1 MQLPDNILEG
11 LSEKQREAVEYID
24 SHLLIFAG
32 AGSGKTRVLT
42 HKIAWLIKNGLADP
56 KRVVAM
62 TFTNKAANEMRE
74 RLSNL
79 VAKDQQ
85 TFWAGTFH
93 SFGLRFLIRNI
104 RYAEDFGV
112 KKGFAVA
119 GSEDSNRIIRE
130 VMTEL
135 HPELAKSF
143 KLPDIIGAVSKEYT
157 SYWTP
162 EVPNASKWRFD
173 DIAKEYRNRLRQ
185 YNLVDY
191 DDLMMLPVFIS
202 TANKEVIAKERK
214 YIEWLL
220 VDEYQDVNT
229 PQFWLLKILTG
240 PNCKLIVVGDPDQ
253 AIYGW
258 RGANIDMILNFESR
272 DFRSSKTIVLD
283 YNYRSTRNILDA
295 SNAVI
300 KHNELRKEKNLVT
313 DREAGDKIQLH
324 YYSYDEDEANGVVD
338 EIIKLHNETGR
349 KYGDFAILY
358 RINAESAG
366 FEQVLKSKCIP
377 YKIIKGQSYFSR
389 KEVVDVISIL
399 RIAINPEDT
408 KAFERVTITLIDG
421 FGKKKFENLEK
432 FIGSL
437 KDKSEIWDRL
447 EEGRYNIGVNVRLQA
462 KLAEFAQQMKWII
475 ELLETNNYIAI
486 ISFILNNMGYDE
498 YLQNKY
504 ADTYADRHN
513 NVMELLS
520 VIDDSVEP
528 SEALSK
534 IALMSDADS
543 KDDDDNAVKLMTV
556 HSAKGLEFPI
566 VFMVGMEEGVFPSC
580 WADEGE
586 DMEEERRLCYV
597 GMTRAKDK
605 LYMTSAQVRRVHGDY
620 MEEEPSRFLNEIPPE
635 LIDSHEF
642 FDKDGKICKELEEGF
657 YDDLPFD
664 LA

>member
-11 LSEKQREAVEYID
+11 LSEKQREAVEYVD

-104 RYAEDFGV
+104 IYAEDFGV
-112 KKGFAVA
+112 KRGFAVA
-119 GSEDSNRIIRE
+119 GSEDSYRIIRE
-130 VMTEL
+130 VITEL

-157 SYWTP
+157 SHWTP
-162 EVPNASKWRFD
+162 DVPNAHKWRFD
-173 DIAKEYRNRLRQ
+173 DVAKEYRNRLRQ
-185 YNLVDY
+185 SNLVDY

-214 YIEWLL
+214 YIDWLL

-272 DFRSSKTIVLD
+272 DFRNSKTIVLD

-300 KHNELRKEKNLVT
+300 KHNELRKEKNLVI
-313 DREAGDKIQLH
+313 R
-324 YYSYDEDEANGVVD
+324 
-338 EIIKLHNETGR
+338 
-349 KYGDFAILY
+349 F
-358 RINAESAG
+358 
-366 FEQVLKSKCIP
+366 
-377 YKIIKGQSYFSR
+377 
-389 KEVVDVISIL
+389 
-399 RIAINPEDT
+399 
-408 KAFERVTITLIDG
+408 
-421 FGKKKFENLEK
+421 
-432 FIGSL
+432 
-437 KDKSEIWDRL
+437 
-447 EEGRYNIGVNVRLQA
+447 
-462 KLAEFAQQMKWII
+462 
-475 ELLETNNYIAI
+475 NYII
-486 ISFILNNMGYDE
+486 IRTTKMK
-498 YLQNKY
+498 Q
-504 ADTYADRHN
+504 
-513 NVMELLS
+513 ME
-520 VIDDSVEP
+520 
-528 SEALSK
+528 
-534 IALMSDADS
+534 
-543 KDDDDNAVKLMTV
+543 
-556 HSAKGLEFPI
+556 
-566 VFMVGMEEGVFPSC
+566 
-580 WADEGE
+580 
-586 DMEEERRLCYV
+586 
-597 GMTRAKDK
+597 
-605 LYMTSAQVRRVHGDY
+605 
-620 MEEEPSRFLNEIPPE
+620 
-635 LIDSHEF
+635 
-642 FDKDGKICKELEEGF
+642 
-657 YDDLPFD
+657 
-664 LA
+664 